1 MKATG
6 IVRRVDS
13 LGRIVVPKEIRRTLR
28 LRDGDPMEI
37 FTASDGAVVFK
48 KYSPLHEA
56 ERYAAPIAAALSA
69 AAHAGVLICDRETVL
84 AASADRKKAE
94 GAALGEELPAV
105 IEARRP
111 FSGSCA
117 LLAGGER
124 EDCLVCPVISDSDA
138 VCAVVLLSQREED
151 APLVRL
157 CARLLA
163 ALTE

>member
-94 GAALGEELPAV
+94 GAALGEELPA
-105 IEARRP
+105 
-111 FSGSCA
+111 
-117 LLAGGER
+117 

-138 VCAVVLLSQREED
+138 VGAVVLLSQREED